1 MFCFVILCDALFA
14 LLFIMFPLR
23 YFFPVDPET
32 AVDAPMIDYV
42 DEDPS
47 PFSAELPGKQTP
59 LIIPISPILFSL
71 RLALDFATIF
81 HCSYSDALPVFVTY
95 NCYLTCLT

>member
-42 DEDPS
+42 DDDTS
-47 PFSAELPGKQTP
+47 SFSAELPGKQTP
-59 LIIPISPILFSL
+59 LDHSDIAHSILSHACIRF
-71 RLALDFATIF
+71 
-81 HCSYSDALPVFVTY
+81 
-95 NCYLTCLT
+95 CYCI